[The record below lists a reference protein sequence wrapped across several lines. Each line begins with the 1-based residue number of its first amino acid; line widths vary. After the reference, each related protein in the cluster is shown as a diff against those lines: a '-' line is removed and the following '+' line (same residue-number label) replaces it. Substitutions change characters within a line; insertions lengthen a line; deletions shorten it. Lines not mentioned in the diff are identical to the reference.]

1 MDPARA
7 LRGAVNVLQL
17 PIDSDQATSEPKS
30 GKETFAIKNTSGAAK
45 EPEARLVYLQKAD
58 GSLVLTWRV
67 ETDILSN
74 WLLSY
79 VDAKSAEQVHGV
91 VDYSADA
98 DTKHATY
105 EV

>member
-1 MDPARA
+1 MDPSRA
-7 LRGAVNVLQL
+7 LKRAVNVLQL
-17 PIDSDQATSEPKS
+17 PIDSDQATSEPKA

-67 ETDILSN
+67 ETDILDN

-79 VDAKSAEQVHGV
+79 IDAKSADQVHGV
-91 VDYSADA
+91 VDYVADA